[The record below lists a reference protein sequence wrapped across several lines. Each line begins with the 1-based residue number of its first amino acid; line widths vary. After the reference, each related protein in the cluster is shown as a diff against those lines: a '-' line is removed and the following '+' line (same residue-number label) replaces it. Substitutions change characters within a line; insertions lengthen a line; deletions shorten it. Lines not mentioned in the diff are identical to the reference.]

1 MKKII
6 MFLFGGLLCSQAFA
20 SGYNRL
26 YAGPSVMR
34 LTHFGYDQD
43 VYLGGHLGYQRGI
56 NLTKDRIPLFLQV
69 GAEAVYETAEYS
81 SDVPVFDLIFIDGR
95 YHFMSVSIP
104 VNVSYRLG
112 KENFSVEPFL
122 GMNFRGNIIGKLKYE
137 DGSERDFF
145 DSEDANRFQFGLNVG
160 VGFNINKFYVGYKF
174 TPDLTLYESDFQF
187 VYSDSKSSYHHISLG
202 FNF

>member
-34 LTHFGYDQD
+34 LTNFGYDQD

-69 GAEAVYETAEYS
+69 GAEAVYETADYE
-81 SDVPVFDLIFIDGR
+81 SDVPDDMGQFIDGR
-95 YHFMSVSIP
+95 YHFMNVSVP
-104 VNVSYRLG
+104 VNISYRFG

-122 GMNFRGNIIGKLKYE
+122 GMNFRGNIIGKMKYE

-160 VGFNINKFYVGYKF
+160 VGFNIYKFYVGYKF
-174 TPDLTLYESDFQF
+174 TPDLTEYLSELFCD
-187 VYSDSKSSYHHISLG
+187 DKSSYHHISLG

>member
-26 YAGPSVMR
+26 YAGPSVMK
-34 LTHFGYDQD
+34 LTEFDGDRETYF
-43 VYLGGHLGYQRGI
+43 GGHLGYQRGI
-56 NLTKDRIPLFLQV
+56 NLTKDRIPLFLQL
-69 GAEAVYETAEYS
+69 GAEAVYETGATDSYIGS
-81 SDVPVFDLIFIDGR
+81 PGDQR
-95 YHFMSVSIP
+95 YHFMNVAVP
-104 VNVSYRLG
+104 VNVSYRFG

-122 GMNFRGNIIGKLKYE
+122 GMNFRGNIIGKLKLGDSGE
-137 DGSERDFF
+137 KDFF
-145 DSEDANRFQFGLNVG
+145 DYDANRFQLGMNVG

-174 TPDLTLYESDFQF
+174 TPDFTEYLSGFFSE
-187 VYSDSKSSYHHISLG
+187 SKSSYHHFSLG

>member
-26 YAGPSVMR
+26 YVGPSVMR

-43 VYLGGHLGYQRGI
+43 LYLGGHLGYQRGI

-69 GAEAVYETAEYS
+69 GAEAVYETADYD
-81 SDVPVFDLIFIDGR
+81 SDFPDDMGHFIDGR

-104 VNVSYRLG
+104 VNVSYRFG

-122 GMNFRGNIIGKLKYE
+122 GMNFRGNIIAKMKYE
-137 DGSERDFF
+137 DGSEYDYF
-145 DSEDANRFQFGLNVG
+145 DWGANRFQFGMNAG
-160 VGFNINKFYVGYKF
+160 IGFNIYKFYVGYKF
-174 TPDLTLYESDFQF
+174 TPDFTNYEDGDFF
-187 VYSDSKSSYHHISLG
+187 SADSKSSYHHLSVG